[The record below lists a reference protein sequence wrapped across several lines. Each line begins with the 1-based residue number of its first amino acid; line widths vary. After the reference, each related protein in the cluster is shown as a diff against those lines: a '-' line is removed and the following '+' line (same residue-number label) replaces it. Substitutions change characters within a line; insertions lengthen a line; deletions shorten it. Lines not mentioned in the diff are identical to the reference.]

1 MSNLVVPRREIG
13 GDALHRTERQ
23 VLDLWDQGVGY
34 RGIAAKL
41 GISARTVQSIV
52 SKFDGGSDSA
62 SRFREATTRSTA
74 QLLAAINA
82 LRSRQR

>member
-23 VLDLWDQGVGY
+23 VLDLWDQGVGF

-41 GISARTVQSIV
+41 GISVQTVRSIV
-52 SKFDGGSDSA
+52 ARLDGGGDTEK
-62 SRFREATTRSTA
+62 RFREATIRSTA

-82 LRSRQR
+82 LRAKRS